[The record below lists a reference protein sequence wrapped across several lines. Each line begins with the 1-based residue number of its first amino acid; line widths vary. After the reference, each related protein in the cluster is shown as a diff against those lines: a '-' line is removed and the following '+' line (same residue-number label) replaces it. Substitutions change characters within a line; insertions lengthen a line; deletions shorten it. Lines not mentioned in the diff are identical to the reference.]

1 MRLDSFRVT
10 NFRSVEDSE
19 EVTLGD
25 MVCLVGKNEAGKTAL
40 LQALAGLNPHPAT
53 PTVFDRERDYPRRH
67 LNEYD
72 ARHPKEEGEAIV
84 ITSKWSLSPED
95 VATLAEALGPDCLRS
110 RQITLSRRYDDETF
124 RIDVPLNYPAIAE
137 YLMASHGL
145 GETVRE
151 PLAEATTTDMLRKA
165 LEALAEP
172 TPDQVA
178 LLETIRS
185 FPGQNAVGFVGSYIR
200 SVTPSSCTFR
210 ITTAWPGKSG
220 STTSYA
226 TGTHRTTIPD
236 IRMETRI
243 WTSARGFSSTSSNSP
258 GPRWRRSRRRRPTSR

>member
-1 MRLDSFRVT
+1 M
-10 NFRSVEDSE
+10 
-19 EVTLGD
+19 
-25 MVCLVGKNEAGKTAL
+25 
-40 LQALAGLNPHPAT
+40 
-53 PTVFDRERDYPRRH
+53 
-67 LNEYD
+67 
-72 ARHPKEEGEAIV
+72 
-84 ITSKWSLSPED
+84 
-95 VATLAEALGPDCLRS
+95 ATLAEALGPDCLRS

-200 SVTPSSCTFR
+200 SVTPQFMYFSYYDR
-210 ITTAWPGKSG
+210 MAGQIRVDDIVRNGDAPYHHPGHPHGNTHLDVGERVFLDFLEFAGTSVEEIKA
-220 STTSYA
+220 STTYESLNAKCESASNAITDQLQEY
-226 TGTHRTTIPD
+226 
-236 IRMETRI
+236 
-243 WTSARGFSSTSSNSP
+243 WT
-258 GPRWRRSRRRRPTSR
+258 